1 MRKILLTL
9 ADDTTDEF
17 CGSCT
22 WYEDARCHQW
32 NLVAYNER
40 RVPDCLA
47 AERAA
52 VAITERPKYPK
63 LSTYDLR
70 RFAEVADRAPTS
82 DDSEDLHSWCMA
94 ALRAHAKGEP

>member
-1 MRKILLTL
+1 MRRILLTL

-40 RVPDCLA
+40 RVPECLA

-52 VAITERPKYPK
+52 GELVAITREDAALAVSCAEACDTGVTDEEFDAYERI
-63 LSTYDLR
+63 
-70 RFAEVADRAPTS
+70 V
-82 DDSEDLHSWCMA
+82 A